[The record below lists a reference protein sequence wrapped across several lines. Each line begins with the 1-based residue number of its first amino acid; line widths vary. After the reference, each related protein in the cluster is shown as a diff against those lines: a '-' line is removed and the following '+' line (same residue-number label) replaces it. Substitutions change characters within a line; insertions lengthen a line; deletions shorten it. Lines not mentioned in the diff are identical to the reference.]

1 MSMTFYL
8 DESGHSGGVANSGE
22 RFDFK
27 GQPFFSLA
35 AIGLSDEGAV
45 ATRISELREQHRI
58 PSGELKSKSL
68 NSKPIFVA
76 QVIDYLQSIA
86 TPIFVEI
93 VDKRYFICVH
103 IVGFHLL
110 APCMGGAEGPPL
122 AFLRNALSDFL
133 NEVVTNEILDT
144 FIEACLN
151 PSETLVMRSFDLLE
165 DLGKNLLGN
174 PSSRDM
180 AQGLCMTVTGARSEL
195 LALKTMDTT
204 AYLQFLP
211 PPDLSEPSKRVW
223 MLPKL
228 TSFTNIYARLNLY
241 FGQGLQGIHIA
252 HDQQLELD
260 AILQSSKLAAEEIDE
275 NGERPYTLHSNFLF
289 KETAAFAFA
298 QSHESIGLQVA
309 DVVAG
314 AVMRYFRD
322 GRQALHADLAL
333 AVEKLIATSDGQ
345 TGYGVNQVVATSDVR
360 NV

>member
-1 MSMTFYL
+1 MTFYL
-8 DESGHSGGVANSGE
+8 DESGHSGDVVNSGE
-22 RFDFK
+22 GFDFK

-35 AIGLSDEGAV
+35 AIGLRDEGAV

-58 PSGELKSKSL
+58 PAGELKSKSL

-86 TPIFVEI
+86 TPIFVEV

-103 IVGFHLL
+103 ITGFHLL
-110 APCMGGAEGPPL
+110 APCMGFAEGPPL
-122 AFLRNALSDFL
+122 AFLRNALADFL
-133 NEVVTNEILDT
+133 NEVVTDEILET
-144 FIEACLN
+144 FVEACLN
-151 PSETLVMRSFDLLE
+151 PSEALVMRSFDLLE

-180 AQGLCMTVTGARSEL
+180 AQGLCMTITGARSEL
-195 LALKTMDTT
+195 LALKRIDSTV
-204 AYLQFLP
+204 YLQFLP
-211 PPDLSEPSKRVW
+211 PPDLNKKNKRVW
-223 MLPKL
+223 MLPNL

-241 FGQGLQGIHIA
+241 FGQKLQGVHIV

-260 AILQSSKLAAEEIDE
+260 EILQSSKLAAEKIDK
-275 NGERPYTLHSNFLF
+275 NGERPYTPRSNFLF
-289 KETAAFAFA
+289 KETAAFTFA
-298 QSHESIGLQVA
+298 QSHEGIGLQIA

-322 GRQALHADLAL
+322 GRQALHADLVL
-333 AVEKLIATSDGQ
+333 AVENLIAASDGQ